1 MVAPVVRPGAKR
13 RSAPAGVDVSISAP
27 AANCLDVIEVS
38 SETLLESVADGLVVI
53 DGSGV
58 IRAVNSHAAT
68 MFGYGRNDLIDRPV
82 EDLIPLPAREVHPSD
97 VQGYLAHPTD
107 RPMGEG
113 LELSGLR
120 KDGSEFPVDIS
131 LSAMQTRQG
140 RFVCASVR
148 DVTYSRLAAIVDSS
162 TDAIIGT
169 LLDGTITS
177 WNAGAEELYGFS
189 AAEMIG
195 RDHSA
200 ITPARLRG
208 ELPTAL
214 QHIGDGERL
223 AHYVTQRS
231 RRDGTVVDVSI
242 TVSAV
247 RSRSG
252 DVIGASTVARDVTE
266 DMRNEAEL
274 AHQSDQLFVV
284 AQDLAAALARAEQ
297 MEASYRVLL
306 DQLPD
311 TATFVFD
318 SDRRLSAAS
327 GSSFMAAIVDLSE
340 LAGKTVD
347 EAFDHDG
354 SALMHGY
361 LDTAFAGRTADA
373 EVAVDSP
380 QLICHVHASL
390 LPSQPGD
397 TLAKVMVVIR
407 DISASKQRE
416 DLLARSEERWRAVFD
431 AAPVGIAEL
440 GTDGTVIARNLAIG
454 DLLEV
459 PAGEL
464 VGTMITRTTTP
475 TKEPVGNAAWWR
487 SRLVGHWT

>member
-1 MVAPVVRPGAKR
+1 M
-13 RSAPAGVDVSISAP
+13 
-27 AANCLDVIEVS
+27 
-38 SETLLESVADGLVVI
+38 
-53 DGSGV
+53 
-58 IRAVNSHAAT
+58 
-68 MFGYGRNDLIDRPV
+68 
-82 EDLIPLPAREVHPSD
+82 
-97 VQGYLAHPTD
+97 
-107 RPMGEG
+107 
-113 LELSGLR
+113 
-120 KDGSEFPVDIS
+120 DIS

-177 WNAGAEELYGFS
+177 WNAGAEEVYGFGE
-189 AAEMIG
+189 AEMIG

-208 ELPTAL
+208 ELPAAL

-274 AHQSDQLFVV
+274 AHQSDKLFVV

-318 SDRRLSAAS
+318 SDRRLSAAI

-373 EVAVDSP
+373 EVTVDSP
-380 QLICHVHASL
+380 S
-390 LPSQPGD
+390 
-397 TLAKVMVVIR
+397 
-407 DISASKQRE
+407 
-416 DLLARSEERWRAVFD
+416 
-431 AAPVGIAEL
+431 
-440 GTDGTVIARNLAIG
+440 
-454 DLLEV
+454 
-459 PAGEL
+459 
-464 VGTMITRTTTP
+464 
-475 TKEPVGNAAWWR
+475 
-487 SRLVGHWT
+487 